1 MSAKGRLVNMGDLS
15 HLWGVALNTVKA
27 WVRRGCPVVARG
39 GRGRE
44 WQFDTAAV
52 AQWREEQAAAA
63 AVGDTS
69 AIDLEEARRR
79 KEAALAAMA
88 ELDLAKRRGEV
99 VEIEAIA
106 DIVGEEYTRLRARLL
121 AIPVKLAPLME
132 AASNL
137 AERREI
143 ISSAISECLAELS
156 ADDDYATGRGE
167 GEAGEATA
175 SAQADCI

>member
-1 MSAKGRLVNMGDLS
+1 MSAKGRLVNMGELS
-15 HLWGVALNTVKA
+15 QLWGVALNTVKA
-27 WVRRGCPVVARG
+27 WVRRGCPVVSRG

-69 AIDLEEARRR
+69 AMDLDEARRR

-99 VEIEAIA
+99 VDVEAIA

-121 AIPVKLAPLME
+121 ALPVKLAPLME
-132 AASNL
+132 TAATL

-143 ISSAISECLAELS
+143 IEDAICECLAELA
-156 ADDDYATGRGE
+156 ADDDYAAERG
-167 GEAGEATA
+167 AGEAVKTTA
-175 SAQADCI
+175 AA